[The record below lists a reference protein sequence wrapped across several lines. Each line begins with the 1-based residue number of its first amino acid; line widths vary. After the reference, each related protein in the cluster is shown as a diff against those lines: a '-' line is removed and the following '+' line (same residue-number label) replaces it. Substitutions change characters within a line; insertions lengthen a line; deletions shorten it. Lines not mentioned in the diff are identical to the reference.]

1 VEILLSFL
9 RFRSICIRSPPHVS
23 WAYLPDHCS
32 DVSAAPAA
40 TGTAG
45 WVRLKST
52 AGRPPNIYARTAMR
66 TLLNQTSSTQIH
78 ATICFADQVGVSIVS
93 CPRPAMDWVLLR
105 DGDGSGSDSD
115 DCGCR
120 VRVPGG
126 SDSAS
131 EDGSDSGFAIV
142 RVRRSDRPAGAAVSP
157 VGGVVSDAPA
167 MVAVPRPTPPGF
179 CFKVVSYGEP
189 FSASS
194 SSSSSTDGGSDFLDE
209 TTIREALFGA
219 AACSRGAGIDDGGTV
234 THEEDRESEVG
245 EHDGTGSSVE
255 APRTSSASRTSV
267 SPCKAL
273 PEVASGVEEEDA
285 ESSGEEED
293 MENSGEEEEND
304 DASSGEEDSE
314 ISEEEEE
321 EEQDV
326 DGESSREDCFE
337 IPATR
342 YTAIDADDKGEQP
355 GFPGRSYDDI
365 DDSDDDMVP
374 SSRTC
379 TAHNAEQATGIE
391 VPAPLLFWID
401 EDHQHDD
408 IDTDSDME
416 EEGSSEPVC
425 REYDGIDDSCGTESE
440 GV

>member
-1 VEILLSFL
+1 
-9 RFRSICIRSPPHVS
+9 
-23 WAYLPDHCS
+23 
-32 DVSAAPAA
+32 
-40 TGTAG
+40 
-45 WVRLKST
+45 
-52 AGRPPNIYARTAMR
+52 
-66 TLLNQTSSTQIH
+66 
-78 ATICFADQVGVSIVS
+78 
-93 CPRPAMDWVLLR
+93 MDWVLLR